1 MRSLTDEKTHSE
13 GVCRI
18 SVEAVT
24 ARPSDESAGYS
35 IRVVAR
41 MTGIPSDTL
50 RMWERRYG
58 FPKPIRSSTK
68 IRAYS
73 HDDLERLQ
81 LITRALAAGHRPG
94 QVVPLLRPE
103 LERLVEVT
111 ADPPPSRPGAARAAI
126 APTAPVEAMLEALSE
141 LDIVSAQRLIRQ
153 SVATLGARSF
163 LTDFA
168 YPLAVLVGELWASG
182 KIDIRHE
189 HLATEALSTQIRILL
204 ATYDDAGAT
213 PTVLLASLP
222 DERHYLGAEMTALYL
237 ALERAQP
244 RLLGPA
250 APVDQ
255 IVAAANELEA
265 EVVGLTLVRPTDSD
279 AIDEQI
285 SELLQKLARRTEL
298 WIGGG
303 AAANVR
309 ISHPK
314 LFRASSWDDMAT
326 FVHRLRRRGGSLR

>member
-1 MRSLTDEKTHSE
+1 
-13 GVCRI
+13 
-18 SVEAVT
+18 
-24 ARPSDESAGYS
+24 
-35 IRVVAR
+35 VAR

-58 FPKPIRSSTK
+58 FPKPMRSSTK

-73 HDDLERLQ
+73 RDDLERLQ

-94 QVVPLLRPE
+94 QVVPLPRPE
-103 LERLVEVT
+103 LERIVEVT
-111 ADPPPSRPGAARAAI
+111 ADPPPSRPEPRKNDG
-126 APTAPVEAMLEALSE
+126 PTAPVAAVLEALSE
-141 LDIVSAQRLIRQ
+141 LDIVSVQRLIRQ

-168 YPLAVLVGELWASG
+168 HPLAVLVGELWASG

-204 ATYDDAGAT
+204 ATYEDAGAT

-222 DERHYLGAEMTALYL
+222 DEHHYLGAEMTALYL

-265 EVVGLTLVRPTDSD
+265 DVVGLTLVRPTESEV
-279 AIDEQI
+279 IDDQI